1 VDAGVREVLVPKL
14 VPEASGQICETARPA
29 ASAIARLTLSEF
41 DRPLAT
47 SDTAVRDTPSS
58 RAICA

>member
-1 VDAGVREVLVPKL
+1 MLVPKL
-14 VPEASGQICETARPA
+14 VPEASGQICEAARPA

>member
-1 VDAGVREVLVPKL
+1 MDGGLREALVPKV
-14 VPEASGQICETARPA
+14 VPEPFGQICETDRPA

-41 DRPLAT
+41 DLPLAT
-47 SDTAVRDTPSS
+47 NDTAVRDTPSS